1 MQTWI
6 EEELQ
11 TSDFR
16 DQRLDRRYAVL
27 MDELSQRPSVSI
39 PNACGGWAETLAAD
53 GDPGDSSDACEVA
66 WPPAAGPSLR
76 GPTTQYSVLSTQY
89 SARWARQDL
98 AHPTSILAGV
108 LQPSQV
114 GFDLVQFLLDSILP
128 EDFVICGL

>member
-76 GPTTQYSVLSTQY
+76 GPTTQYPVLSTHIPVGPRRLGPPY
-89 SARWARQDL
+89 IATRGSVG
-98 AHPTSILAGV
+98 SIELR
-108 LQPSQV
+108 PHRRP
-114 GFDLVQFLLDSILP
+114 DCFLGRSP
-128 EDFVICGL
+128 